1 MSTRIRLAR
10 AGSKNRPFFRIVV
23 SDKRSPRDGKFIEK
37 LGTYNPLLPKE
48 DENRVL
54 FDEERVKYWLSKGAT
69 PSYKMAIFL
78 SKSNLVEKPPIP
90 EQTKKHLPKVKKKE
104 GEDKKDTAPKAEA
117 KPEEKPQEQAKPEEK
132 PKEEA
137 PKAEAKPEEKPQ
149 EQAKSEEKTQEQT
162 KPEEKPKEQATKDEA
177 KSQEEPKSEN
187 NSDKKD

>member
-90 EQTKKHLPKVKKKE
+90 QHTKKHLPKVKKKE
-104 GEDKKDTAPKAEA
+104 GEEDNKGSAKQTEAPKQEA
-117 KPEEKPQEQAKPEEK
+117 KPEEKPQTEAPKQEAKPEEKPETEAKPEEK
-132 PKEEA
+132 PKT
-137 PKAEAKPEEKPQ
+137 EAKPEDN
-149 EQAKSEEKTQEQT
+149 T
-162 KPEEKPKEQATKDEA
+162 
-177 KSQEEPKSEN
+177 
-187 NSDKKD
+187 DKKD

>member
-54 FDEERVKYWLSKGAT
+54 FDEERIKYWLSKGAT

-78 SKSNLVEKPPIP
+78 SKLNLVEKPPIP
-90 EQTKKHLPKVKKKE
+90 QQTKKHLPKVKKKE
-104 GEDKKDTAPKAEA
+104 GDSKEAPKQDEKQKTDV
-117 KPEEKPQEQAKPEEK
+117 KPEEKPQ
-132 PKEEA
+132 
-137 PKAEAKPEEKPQ
+137 AEATKQETKPEEKPQ
-149 EQAKSEEKTQEQT
+149 VET
-162 KPEEKPKEQATKDEA
+162 KPED
-177 KSQEEPKSEN
+177 

>member
-23 SDKRSPRDGKFIEK
+23 SDKKSPRDGKFIEK

-48 DENRVL
+48 DENRIL

-104 GEDKKDTAPKAEA
+104 DEGDKKESAKQAKPPKADA
-117 KPEEKPQEQAKPEEK
+117 KPEEKQ
-132 PKEEA
+132 EEA
-137 PKAEAKPEEKPQ
+137 PK
-149 EQAKSEEKTQEQT
+149 
-162 KPEEKPKEQATKDEA
+162 
-177 KSQEEPKSEN
+177 SEN
-187 NSDKKD
+187 SSDKKD

>member
-104 GEDKKDTAPKAEA
+104 GEGDKKESVKDAAPKAETKPEEKPQKQA
-117 KPEEKPQEQAKPEEK
+117 KPEEKPQ
-132 PKEEA
+132 EEA

-149 EQAKSEEKTQEQT
+149 EEA
-162 KPEEKPKEQATKDEA
+162 PKDEA
-177 KSQEEPKSEN
+177 KPQEEPKSEN

>member
-104 GEDKKDTAPKAEA
+104 GEDKKDAAPKVEA

-137 PKAEAKPEEKPQ
+137 PKAEPTPEQNPQ
-149 EQAKSEEKTQEQT
+149 EEAI
-162 KPEEKPKEQATKDEA
+162 KDEA
-177 KSQEEPKSEN
+177 KPQEEPKSEN

>member
-23 SDKRSPRDGKFIEK
+23 SDRRSPRDGKFIEK

-54 FDEERVKYWLSKGAT
+54 FDEERIKYWLSKGAT

-90 EQTKKHLPKVKKKE
+90 QQTKKHLPKVKKKE
-104 GEDKKDTAPKAEA
+104 GDNKAEAPKTDA
-117 KPEEKPQEQAKPEEK
+117 KPEEKPQTET
-132 PKEEA
+132 
-137 PKAEAKPEEKPQ
+137 PKADAKPEEKPQ
-149 EQAKSEEKTQEQT
+149 TETPKQT
-162 KPEEKPKEQATKDEA
+162 EAPKADAKPEEKPQVET
-177 KSQEEPKSEN
+177 KSEDN
-187 NSDKKD
+187 PNKKD

>member
-104 GEDKKDTAPKAEA
+104 GEGDKKESAKQAEPPKADA
-117 KPEEKPQEQAKPEEK
+117 KPEEKPQEEAPKADAKPEEK
-132 PKEEA
+132 Q
-137 PKAEAKPEEKPQ
+137 Q
-149 EQAKSEEKTQEQT
+149 EG
-162 KPEEKPKEQATKDEA
+162 
-177 KSQEEPKSEN
+177 PKSEN
-187 NSDKKD
+187 SSDKKD

>member
-1 MSTRIRLAR
+1 MSVDDVAKGKKGADLVITT
-10 AGSKNRPFFRIVV
+10 SKGAKILIEAKNTKNW
-23 SDKRSPRDGKFIEK
+23 SGKFIEK

-137 PKAEAKPEEKPQ
+137 PKAEAKPEEKP
-149 EQAKSEEKTQEQT
+149 KEE
-162 KPEEKPKEQATKDEA
+162 AIKDEA
-177 KSQEEPKSEN
+177 KPQEEPKSEN

>member
-37 LGTYNPLLPKE
+37 LGSYNPLLPKE

-54 FDEERVKYWLSKGAT
+54 FNEERVKYWLSKGAT

-90 EQTKKHLPKVKKKE
+90 KQTKKHLPKIKKKE
-104 GEDKKDTAPKAEA
+104 EDSKEPAKQAQVPKVDA
-117 KPEEKPQEQAKPEEK
+117 KPVEKLQA
-132 PKEEA
+132 EA
-137 PKAEAKPEEKPQ
+137 PKQDAKQEEKLQAEDKPE
-149 EQAKSEEKTQEQT
+149 
-162 KPEEKPKEQATKDEA
+162 D
-177 KSQEEPKSEN
+177 N
-187 NSDKKD
+187 VDKKE

>member
-104 GEDKKDTAPKAEA
+104 GKEDKKEPVKQAEAPKADA
-117 KPEEKPQEQAKPEEK
+117 KPEEKPQE
-132 PKEEA
+132 EA
-137 PKAEAKPEEKPQ
+137 PKADAKPEEKPQ
-149 EQAKSEEKTQEQT
+149 EEAPKADA
-162 KPEEKPKEQATKDEA
+162 KPEEKP
-177 KSQEEPKSEN
+177 QEEVKSEN
-187 NSDKKD
+187 TSDKKD

>member
-48 DENRVL
+48 DENRVS
-54 FDEERVKYWLSKGAT
+54 FDEERIKYWLSKGAT

-78 SKSNLVEKPPIP
+78 SKSNLMDKPPVP
-90 EQTKKHLPKVKKKE
+90 QQTKKHLPKVKKKE
-104 GEDKKDTAPKAEA
+104 DEGDSKGSAKQAEAPKADA
-117 KPEEKPQEQAKPEEK
+117 KPEEKPQADVKPE
-132 PKEEA
+132 
-137 PKAEAKPEEKPQ
+137 
-149 EQAKSEEKTQEQT
+149 
-162 KPEEKPKEQATKDEA
+162 D
-177 KSQEEPKSEN
+177 

>member
-117 KPEEKPQEQAKPEEK
+117 KPEEKP
-132 PKEEA
+132 KEEA
-137 PKAEAKPEEKPQ
+137 PKAEAKPEEKP
-149 EQAKSEEKTQEQT
+149 KEE
-162 KPEEKPKEQATKDEA
+162 AIKDEA
-177 KSQEEPKSEN
+177 KPQEEPKSEN

>member
-117 KPEEKPQEQAKPEEK
+117 KPEEKP
-132 PKEEA
+132 
-137 PKAEAKPEEKPQ
+137 
-149 EQAKSEEKTQEQT
+149 
-162 KPEEKPKEQATKDEA
+162 KEQATKDEA
-177 KSQEEPKSEN
+177 KPQEEPKSEN

>member
-48 DENRVL
+48 NENRVL

-104 GEDKKDTAPKAEA
+104 GEGDKKESAKKPETPKADA
-117 KPEEKPQEQAKPEEK
+117 KPEEKPQE
-132 PKEEA
+132 EA
-137 PKAEAKPEEKPQ
+137 PKADAKPEEKPQ
-149 EQAKSEEKTQEQT
+149 EETPKADA
-162 KPEEKPKEQATKDEA
+162 KPEEKPQEEA
-177 KSQEEPKSEN
+177 KSEN
-187 NSDKKD
+187 SSDKKD

>member
-90 EQTKKHLPKVKKKE
+90 EQTKKHQTKVKKKE

-117 KPEEKPQEQAKPEEK
+117 KPEEKP
-132 PKEEA
+132 KEEA
-137 PKAEAKPEEKPQ
+137 PKAEAKPQ
-149 EQAKSEEKTQEQT
+149 EA
-162 KPEEKPKEQATKDEA
+162 
-177 KSQEEPKSEN
+177 PKSEN

>member
-78 SKSNLVEKPPIP
+78 SKSNLVKKPPIP
-90 EQTKKHLPKVKKKE
+90 QQTKKHLPKVKKKE
-104 GEDKKDTAPKAEA
+104 GEGDSKEPTKQMKSPKTDA
-117 KPEEKPQEQAKPEEK
+117 KPEEKPQAEAPKQEAKLEEK
-132 PKEEA
+132 PR
-137 PKAEAKPEEKPQ
+137 
-149 EQAKSEEKTQEQT
+149 
-162 KPEEKPKEQATKDEA
+162 
-177 KSQEEPKSEN
+177 EEPKPEDN
-187 NSDKKD
+187 PDKKE

>member
-10 AGSKNRPFFRIVV
+10 AGSKNRLFFRIVV

-104 GEDKKDTAPKAEA
+104 VEDKKDTAPKAEA
-117 KPEEKPQEQAKPEEK
+117 KPEEKP
-132 PKEEA
+132 KEEA
-137 PKAEAKPEEKPQ
+137 I
-149 EQAKSEEKTQEQT
+149 
-162 KPEEKPKEQATKDEA
+162 KDEA
-177 KSQEEPKSEN
+177 KPQEEPKSEN

>member
-48 DENRVL
+48 DENRVS
-54 FDEERVKYWLSKGAT
+54 FDEERIKYWLSKGAT

-90 EQTKKHLPKVKKKE
+90 EQTKKHLPKLKKKE
-104 GEDKKDTAPKAEA
+104 GEEDKKESTKQAEAPKADA
-117 KPEEKPQEQAKPEEK
+117 KPEEKPQEE
-132 PKEEA
+132 
-137 PKAEAKPEEKPQ
+137 
-149 EQAKSEEKTQEQT
+149 S
-162 KPEEKPKEQATKDEA
+162 
-177 KSQEEPKSEN
+177 KSEN
-187 NSDKKD
+187 SSDKKD

>member
-78 SKSNLVEKPPIP
+78 SKANLVEKPPIP

-104 GEDKKDTAPKAEA
+104 GEGDKKEPAKQVEASKADTKPEEKSQKEAPKADT
-117 KPEEKPQEQAKPEEK
+117 KPEEKPQE
-132 PKEEA
+132 EA
-137 PKAEAKPEEKPQ
+137 PKADTKPEEKPQ
-149 EQAKSEEKTQEQT
+149 EES
-162 KPEEKPKEQATKDEA
+162 
-177 KSQEEPKSEN
+177 KSEN
-187 NSDKKD
+187 SSDKKD